1 MTVGELEAE
10 LSKVTDKSQ
19 KVVLVSEE
27 GELWP
32 AKRVSI
38 NQGDSDVYEIIP
50 TLYPAAR
57 LHRIPAT
64 IIT

>member
-19 KVVLVSEE
+19 EVVLVSDE

-38 NQGDSDVYEIIP
+38 NQGDSDVYEIMHA
-50 TLYPAAR
+50 LFPAAR
-57 LHRIPAT
+57 LRRITAT